1 MDEVIDDY
9 MVTYMN
15 FYKVEKG
22 TEQYSYISNLITD
35 ELKANG
41 ISDNGSLQEQTEQFL
56 KGLGLTSE
64 EISALK
70 DNLSATI

>member
-1 MDEVIDDY
+1 
-9 MVTYMN
+9 MN

-41 ISDNGSLQEQTEQFL
+41 ISGPSALQSQTEDFL